1 MSDRFQPLHRV
12 CVQGKGRGSAD
23 GQAQVIEL
31 AMAQR
36 KPGVKGAVD
45 ADDLPRAAAAL
56 FHDCLF
62 LRPDAPEGGELPIR
76 MFRFHFGM
84 FAEAE
89 DRICQRAPVGA
100 VGLDDF

>member
-1 MSDRFQPLHRV
+1 
-12 CVQGKGRGSAD
+12 
-23 GQAQVIEL
+23 
-31 AMAQR
+31 MAQR

-100 VGLDDF
+100 RADDFEITTHFAFVAQQQGDIVTAMAQVEPQRRLG